1 VATVKKT
8 KVIRMLFC
16 DFCGKSQAEAALLIR
31 GRDEVHICP
40 ACVETCVEIL
50 NADYEKNKLKL
61 ESPEGGL
68 RGDPVAQTGQE
79 GPTRDPQSSSS
90 DRVPPPPCSE
100 TK

>member
-16 DFCGKSQAEAALLIR
+16 DFCGKSQAESSLLIR

-40 ACVETCVEIL
+40 GCVETCVEIL

-61 ESPEGGL
+61 ESPESGL
-68 RGDPVAQTGQE
+68 RGDPVARTGQE
-79 GPTRDPQSSSS
+79 DGPRDPDSSLSSSS
-90 DRVPPPPCSE
+90 DSPEARTP
-100 TK
+100 